1 MPAKN
6 HHSTLTYRPDVDGLR
21 ALAILLVV
29 GYHAFPLAVKVGFIG
44 VDIFFA
50 ISGYLIGGILL
61 LNLKTDNF
69 SFKNFYYRRIVRI
82 FPALIAT
89 LLCCFVA
96 GYLFLLPDELKSL
109 GKHIIAGA
117 LFSENFL
124 LWSEVGYFDTVA
136 HTKPLLNLWSL
147 GIEEQFYFIFPLFL
161 SLLWKSKRSFSVALS
176 VCVVLFFCLNLLL
189 ASIDTTAD
197 FYSPL
202 SRFWELCAG
211 ALLRALETGGHAI
224 QWMTGTRKKYLE
236 TALAFLACIVLIVA
250 FLLIS
255 ESHFPGLASTLP
267 VGIALLFIA
276 SGPNNLISK
285 IFLCNPLSVFIG
297 KISYPLYLCHW
308 PLLSFAYIINGQL
321 GESALCLRGILVA
334 LSFLTAAI
342 LYYFIERPVRF
353 DHILGKY
360 TVPALLLGLIISVA
374 LGVILVYGKSLPF
387 RSRAECISHIT
398 NQFRSPPFSNE
409 ICRKY
414 IGLKKK
420 DANFC
425 LYKDMGADETIA
437 IIGDSH
443 AHAAYYGLVD
453 LSEKM
458 KKEGKAFNILCI
470 ARYAH
475 NLVKGKGK
483 NILMNNARRM
493 VEVLAQ
499 KPEIKKVLLIT
510 RGMPWISSFSQGE
523 EASWVRYGKTTTEGE
538 RRFIDEV
545 SAFIGTL
552 KGAGKEV
559 TVQQDIPELPV
570 PIKEAFVRTLG
581 LKGLDY
587 SWDKEKLILKKRA
600 LLEWEKPYTQALEAI
615 SSRTG
620 AEILYSDDAFC
631 PNENCL
637 FLTPDG
643 LPLYSDSD
651 HLSVE
656 GSKYQADRIF
666 RPWLEKR

>member
-1 MPAKN
+1 MSAKSP
-6 HHSTLTYRPDVDGLR
+6 HSSLAYRPDVDGLR

-29 GYHAFPLAVKVGFIG
+29 GYHAFPTAVKVGFIG
-44 VDIFFA
+44 VDIFFV

-69 SFKNFYYRRIVRI
+69 SYKNFYYRRILRI

-161 SLLWKSKRSFSVALS
+161 FLLWKSKRSFSVALS
-176 VCVVLFFCLNLLL
+176 VCVVLFFGLNLFL
-189 ASIDTTAD
+189 ARIDATAD

-211 ALLRALETGGHAI
+211 ALLRALETGCHTM
-224 QWMTGTRKKYLE
+224 QWRPGTRKKYLE
-236 TALAFLACIVLIVA
+236 TALAFLACIALIVA

-255 ESHFPGLASTLP
+255 ESHFPGSASSLP

-276 SGPNNLISK
+276 AGPDNLISK

-321 GESALCLRGILVA
+321 GESTVSLRGILVA
-334 LSFLTAAI
+334 ISFLIAATI
-342 LYYFIERPVRF
+342 YYFIERPVRF

-360 TVPALLLGLIISVA
+360 TVPVLLLGLITSVA
-374 LGVILVYGKSLPF
+374 LGLILVYGKSLPF
-387 RSRAECISHIT
+387 RSRVESIPHIT
-398 NQFRSPPFSNE
+398 NQFRRPPFSNE
-409 ICRKY
+409 ICWKY
-414 IGLKKK
+414 TGLKKK
-420 DANFC
+420 DADFC

-470 ARYAH
+470 ARHAH
-475 NLVKGKGK
+475 NLVKGNGK
-483 NILMNNARRM
+483 NIFMNNARPLLD
-493 VEVLAQ
+493 VLVQ

-510 RGMPWISSFSQGE
+510 RGMPWIASFSRGDKV
-523 EASWVRYGKTTTEGE
+523 SYIYGKTTKEGVG
-538 RRFIDEV
+538 RFVDEMTG
-545 SAFIGTL
+545 FIGTL
-552 KGAGKEV
+552 KAAGKDV
-559 TVQQDIPELPV
+559 AVQQDIPQLPV
-570 PIKEAFVRTLG
+570 AIKEAFVRTLG

-615 SSRTG
+615 SARTG

-631 PNENCL
+631 PDEFCL

-643 LPLYSDSD
+643 MPLYSDNN
-651 HLSVE
+651 HVSVE